1 MPAGDLTFQ
10 GDLLLRILVA
20 GLGAGGRRVSGK
32 EPGRP
37 TPPAPLPAPALCAPP
52 AAAPATGAGQY
63 VLAAVTAV
71 IVVVSLGPLN
81 RLVSALRPRAPR
93 SLQIRL
99 QLTDLEAP
107 GRISAL
113 FAELRVEMTAIERR
127 GGRKG
132 R

>member
-20 GLGAGGRRVSGK
+20 AGLGGGGGAARGGDG
-32 EPGRP
+32 E
-37 TPPAPLPAPALCAPP
+37 P
-52 AAAPATGAGQY
+52 AAARPPLPPPSRGATAAIGLATGAGQY

-93 SLQIRL
+93 SMQMRL
-99 QLTDLEAP
+99 GLTEPEA
-107 GRISAL
+107 L
-113 FAELRVEMTAIERR
+113 
-127 GGRKG
+127 GGT
-132 R
+132 